1 MSIVES
7 AKELATIAHQDQY
20 RKYTGEPYIN
30 HLREV
35 VTILRN
41 NVDTT
46 DEMLA
51 AAWLHDAV
59 EDQNVP
65 YNDIIAATNET
76 TASYVWYL
84 TKPPLF
90 VGNRARR
97 KHMDRVRLGN
107 APSAVQT
114 IKYAD
119 LLSNTKDLVQ
129 YDPQFAGVFI
139 SEGRELVRCMTQG
152 DERLRF
158 QITDR
163 FNIMEA
169 QLNYYYGG

>member
-1 MSIVES
+1 MSNIVIA
-7 AKELATIAHQDQY
+7 AKELAMIAHQDHY
-20 RKYTGEPYIN
+20 RKYTGEPYTN

-41 NVDTT
+41 HVSPT

-59 EDQNVP
+59 EDQDVP
-65 YNDIIAATNET
+65 YSDIISATNELV
-76 TASYVWYL
+76 ASYVWFL

-107 APSAVQT
+107 APRDVQT

-119 LLSNTKDLVQ
+119 LLSNTSDLVEH
-129 YDPQFAGVFI
+129 DPSFARVFI
-139 SEGRELVRCMTQG
+139 GEGRELVRCMTQG
-152 DERLRF
+152 DEELRF
-158 QITDR
+158 QITNR

-169 QLNYYYGG
+169 QLNNG